1 MTFARKIE
9 KCIKDLETQKQ
20 RLKNGLGISNKNIY
34 LKILHEY
41 LEYLG
46 KLMAEEIEEIY
57 EKNKSGKYNIIP
69 GLNTLRDGI
78 NLWYQYEA
86 NVLKSEILLEE
97 RGVAQEN
104 FKELDRMKVKMDIA
118 VKDYPNYDLK
128 IIQNQVTV
136 LLLKGDFSMRASTNR
151 IRVNI
156 EKL

>member
-41 LEYLG
+41 LQYLG

-57 EKNKSGKYNIIP
+57 EKNKSGKYNLIP
-69 GLNTLRDGI
+69 GLNILRDGI

>member
-57 EKNKSGKYNIIP
+57 EKNKSGKYNVIP

>member
-57 EKNKSGKYNIIP
+57 EQNKSGKYNLIP
-69 GLNTLRDGI
+69 RLNILRDGI

>member
-128 IIQNQVTV
+128 IIQHQVTV

>member
-97 RGVAQEN
+97 REVVQEN

-128 IIQNQVTV
+128 IIQHQVTV

>member
-41 LEYLG
+41 LQYLG

-57 EKNKSGKYNIIP
+57 EKNKSGKYNVIP